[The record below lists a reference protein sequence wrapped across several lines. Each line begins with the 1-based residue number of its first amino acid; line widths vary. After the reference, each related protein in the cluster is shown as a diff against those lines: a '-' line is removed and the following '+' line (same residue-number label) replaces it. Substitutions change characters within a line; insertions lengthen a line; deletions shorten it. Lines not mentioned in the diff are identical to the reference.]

1 MVRSDRGLLGVVFD
15 ALLFVARECSSRGVV
30 VKAQVLAPIEGKVA
44 VEIDFPTGPLD
55 GRSVENIFTPY
66 ALRRVLPNLGP
77 NALAAAQA
85 IVVGQG
91 GTLSLRFQGR
101 GRALWHL
108 ELPLSDM

>member
-1 MVRSDRGLLGVVFD
+1 
-15 ALLFVARECSSRGVV
+15 
-30 VKAQVLAPIEGKVA
+30 
-44 VEIDFPTGPLD
+44 
-55 GRSVENIFTPY
+55 
-66 ALRRVLPNLGP
+66 LGP